1 MRGISWNVLFVAL
14 ALISLVLLVITF
26 GAPKSKNGRW
36 DVWVIT
42 PCYNQEHIVPET
54 IQSVMNQQFQ
64 NWFLLV
70 LDDGSSGQSCLHAAQ
85 EEFQKLNIPHSK
97 GKIIYQENIGVAL
110 TRVNAVKYLQKH
122 LPKTDPARV
131 LLCFLDAD
139 DLLTPEYL
147 QNAVEHLNGAPD
159 TELIYAPQLL
169 VTKRPEGITR
179 SLWDVPELDVEKAI
193 KSNPLPILSLIRLDL
208 YERLGGF
215 PAEMVEG
222 NEDYS
227 FWLHCLEHGVK
238 AHRLPMIGSHY
249 LVQPDSRTRRTS
261 YKAVALPMLKASHP
275 GLFDNSEVSNALFH
289 LFCGLEL
296 RQVKRL
302 MSIIDLQPHN
312 CNPVLWVW
320 FYYIR
325 TSNGGLNSPEAKTFQ
340 ENLRK
345 CLLNN
350 NHNISSV
357 SSLSGS
363 TRGIEISSNLVPRF
377 IFAGLTSSPVDI
389 TATSC
394 QHRQT
399 FFEEMLD
406 EESLPLNMLR
416 VTSLLGS
423 FISESRSRPGATE
436 RPYNLFVITTPP
448 DQGKDILLQYAT
460 TIPSLKIFPIIV
472 SANDD
477 DEKNSIETTAITT
490 SSRISKFAHVDGLYM
505 NVNGQEQSICSLLQ
519 SKKILQR
526 IGFIATEFN
535 KTALDRHG
543 PLPATEFIARSFGDN
558 GMTTVTAGGG
568 SRFMHDGLLS
578 VFLSNVPSVKLIMR
592 SAIYLP
598 RTTSPAVVQRK
609 TVYSTNMEESI
620 IVIPCIVH
628 FVFGMSDD
636 EKDRF
641 FNMQQ
646 YLAVKAARDFLQP
659 ETIYVHYT
667 YEPLGSWWELA
678 KDFVTP
684 NKVRNVMNIFN
695 HSVHHFAHKADI
707 IRLEVLLQ
715 YGGVYF
721 DLDVWVY
728 RDIRFLLTSGHEFI
742 MGQEG
747 ENGAVGLCNAIIISH
762 KDSKFLKMWYDAYQ
776 HFSEK
781 SWNEFSVQLPNRM
794 AAQHPSWVHVLP
806 HTAFFWP
813 MWDSN
818 GLTRLYLSQDCP
830 WFQMGYAVHLWSS
843 KARSMIDELGTQSL
857 YQYDSCFFQLARKIY
872 YGNGDR
878 KQQLSSSSSLFLKG
892 SHELSEETSNQKK
905 GAEMSEIVIGVL
917 VFSLEELETVRNS
930 WMTAAL
936 EFGIHCYFYTSS
948 VSLAEEYSALIKM
961 RKSRDEVPLTVL
973 KPQFAP
979 SPDPTSREWVSS
991 HMLAHLFD
999 NNKGKGMKWFVK
1011 VEADTF
1017 LRPDALRNTLSQYDS
1032 NEPTYLGSVT
1042 EFHGHRQTSDQM
1054 KTGEYIR
1061 LRYAQGHFY
1070 AMSSSAMKGIRPKLI
1085 ECITDLWEEDK
1096 ALARCLRKYLDL
1108 QPSDVSSSS
1117 VPIHVI
1123 PVSDRFH
1130 QLAYHG
1136 MDGLAMVGLARTLY
1150 GSHSVVVPALSE
1162 AGYQEM
1168 NHFDTEN
1175 TKVKS
1180 VSFLS
1185 DPNDFRRHDVLYN
1198 RGAVL
1203 SYWQDQCFAS
1213 GEVCGWK
1220 EITRTDCL
1228 AIGCCYKDE
1237 FSALFSPCMKP
1248 EGGTFQTENQLR
1260 VKQAKGK
1267 NETTTTTIAVAS
1279 TSLSSSTS
1287 SFSSSVGETIC
1298 AKVPFVIVSSEKA
1311 RKKFFQSTTDGTG
1324 TSPAS
1329 TAHSSL
1335 LETLLLL
1342 YFNSMRFLSCDSQ
1355 LAKCISFQ
1363 TRRQN
1368 DNQCTELIA
1377 TKDSACL
1384 ESVAVST
1391 ACSVEFLPHRV
1402 MNLTSSVRKSHKR
1415 ASSSGGGLSEITSAI
1430 TNAFRSSVSSGHTY
1444 GKNLETM
1451 TDRLIHFFKRKLGGI
1466 DASSLRIMQS
1476 ISLSN
1481 KAGFT
1486 FLNNKNYFLN
1496 NNEFQINCMQYNPY
1510 LTEPGLLLCAF
1521 GENNSEFSEIPEPV
1535 RFQHQVSS

>member
-1 MRGISWNVLFVAL
+1 MRSVYWIACLGVAALFFPF
-14 ALISLVLLVITF
+14 LLLPYYESPQVSRVNDW
-26 GAPKSKNGRW
+26 K
-36 DVWVIT
+36 VWVVT
-42 PCYNQEHIVPET
+42 PCYKQESSILETMHSVLNQKYK
-54 IQSVMNQQFQ
+54 S
-64 NWFLLV
+64 WYLLV
-70 LDDGSSGQSCLHAAQ
+70 VDDGSPDRSCYQRAKEGMRSLGITQAQ
-85 EEFQKLNIPHSK
+85 
-97 GKIIYQENIGVAL
+97 GKAIYQENAGLVL
-110 TRVNAVKYLQKH
+110 TRLNGIRYLQRKF
-122 LPKTDPARV
+122 PNDNPARTM
-131 LLCFLDAD
+131 LCFLDSD
-139 DLLTPEYL
+139 DLITPKYFQKAVEYL
-147 QNAVEHLNGAPD
+147 NQVPD
-159 TELIYAPQLL
+159 TELVYALQL
-169 VTKRPEGITR
+169 VIVKRPEGDDPTI
-179 SLWDVPELDVEKAI
+179 WVPVLGVETARKRG
-193 KSNPLPILSLIRLDL
+193 PLPVMSLIRADV
-208 YERLGGF
+208 YERVRGF
-215 PAEMVEG
+215 SAAMVEG
-222 NEDYS
+222 NEDHS
-227 FWLHCLEHGVK
+227 FWLKCLENGVK
-238 AHRLPMIGSHY
+238 AHRLHMPGSHY
-249 LVQPDSRTRRTS
+249 FAKPNSMMRSAAYQ
-261 YKAVALPMLKASHP
+261 AVAVPMLKLSHV
-275 GLFDNSEVSNALFH
+275 GLFDNDEISDSLFQ
-289 LFCGLEL
+289 LYCGLQERQIQRLLPIIEL
-296 RQVKRL
+296 EPQ
-302 MSIIDLQPHN
+302 N
-312 CNPVLWVW
+312 CNPILWVW

-325 TSNGGLNSPEAKTFQ
+325 MNGFESSEAQNFQSKLEICLTTTEDDEDANNPVTRMIYKAFSTF
-340 ENLRK
+340 R
-345 CLLNN
+345 
-350 NHNISSV
+350 
-357 SSLSGS
+357 
-363 TRGIEISSNLVPRF
+363 IEI
-377 IFAGLTSSPVDI
+377 TS
-389 TATSC
+389 TSC
-394 QHRQT
+394 KQPQQSPFT
-399 FFEEMLD
+399 DLL
-406 EESLPLNMLR
+406 EESDPALNLFR

-423 FISESRSRPGATE
+423 FVSEWRSRSSGSSSFQRAF
-436 RPYNLFVITTPP
+436 NFVVITSSTNDKASQKGENTLLRYAARIPSVKTNRITL
-448 DQGKDILLQYAT
+448 DGKNELESLETLSFAISSQLNGIDSIDGIYLSLPGKEQAITSILLSQ
-460 TIPSLKIFPIIV
+460 
-472 SANDD
+472 N
-477 DEKNSIETTAITT
+477 
-490 SSRISKFAHVDGLYM
+490 
-505 NVNGQEQSICSLLQ
+505 
-519 SKKILQR
+519 ILQKV
-526 IGFIATEFN
+526 GFIVTDFN
-535 KTALDRHG
+535 KTVLDLSG
-543 PLPATEFIARSFGDN
+543 PLPATEYIVRSFGDI
-558 GMTTVTAGGG
+558 GVTTVSGGRG
-568 SRFMHDGLLS
+568 ERFMHDGLLS
-578 VFLSNVPSVKLIMR
+578 SHLANSEPMQLIMR
-592 SAIYLP
+592 S
-598 RTTSPAVVQRK
+598 TTYFPATEQGNSESRFNRK
-609 TVYSTNMEESI
+609 KKPT
-620 IVIPCIVH
+620 VIPCIVH

-646 YLAVKAARDFLQP
+646 YLAVKAAHDFLQP

-667 YEPLGSWWELA
+667 YDPLGSWWELA

-707 IRLEVLLQ
+707 IRLEVLMQ
-715 YGGVYF
+715 YGGIYL

-728 RDIRFLLTSGHEFI
+728 RDLRFLLTSGHEFI

-747 ENGAVGLCNAIIISH
+747 ENGAVGLCNAIIIADKESR
-762 KDSKFLKMWYDAYQ
+762 FLKHWYNAYRN
-776 HFSEK
+776 FSAD
-781 SWNEFSVQLPNRM
+781 SWNEFSVQLPNRL
-794 AAQHPSWVHVLP
+794 AAELPAWIHVLP

-878 KQQLSSSSSLFLKG
+878 KQQLSSSSLFLKG
-892 SHELSEETSNQKK
+892 SHDLGEETSNQRK
-905 GAEMSEIVIGVL
+905 GTEMSEIVIGVL

-1085 ECITDLWEEDK
+1085 ECISDLWKEDK
-1096 ALARCLRKYLDL
+1096 ALAHCLRKYLDL

-1237 FSALFSPCMKP
+1237 FSALFSPCMKA

-1260 VKQAKGK
+1260 ATMI
-1267 NETTTTTIAVAS
+1267 TTTTAAVAS
-1279 TSLSSSTS
+1279 SESRTVTPSTL
-1287 SFSSSVGETIC
+1287 VGESIC
-1298 AKVPFVIVSSEKA
+1298 AKHRFVLVSSREA
-1311 RKKFFQSTTDGTG
+1311 L
-1324 TSPAS
+1324 TSVEEVSHP
-1329 TAHSSL
+1329 
-1335 LETLLLL
+1335 LEYILQMYL
-1342 YFNSMRFLSCDSQ
+1342 SHEVSRFLSCDAQ
-1355 LAKCISFQ
+1355 LAKCIFFQ
-1363 TRRQN
+1363 TIRKQ
-1368 DNQCTELIA
+1368 NQCTELLV
-1377 TKDSACL
+1377 TKDQSCL
-1384 ESVAVST
+1384 DSVAVST
-1391 ACSVEFLPHRV
+1391 ACKMESLPERV
-1402 MNLTSSVRKSHKR
+1402 MNVTTSMER
-1415 ASSSGGGLSEITSAI
+1415 AGERAYAGGRGGFSEITSAI
-1430 TNAFRSSVSSGHTY
+1430 TEAFRKSVFISSAHDIY
-1444 GKNLETM
+1444 GKNMDTIA
-1451 TDRLIHFFKRKLGGI
+1451 DRLIRFFKRKLEI
-1466 DASSLRIMQS
+1466 DASSLRSLSS
-1476 ISLSN
+1476 ISVSRRSW
-1481 KAGFT
+1481 FT
-1486 FLNNKNYFLN
+1486 FLLN
-1496 NNEFQINCMQYNPY
+1496 HKKKRPMVNNEFEVHCEMYNPY
-1510 LTEPGLLLCAF
+1510 LTEPGLLLCTF
-1521 GENNSEFSEIPEPV
+1521 GVKNSLFPEIPAPK
-1535 RFQHQVSS
+1535 RFQHQLSH

>member
-1 MRGISWNVLFVAL
+1 
-14 ALISLVLLVITF
+14 
-26 GAPKSKNGRW
+26 
-36 DVWVIT
+36 
-42 PCYNQEHIVPET
+42 
-54 IQSVMNQQFQ
+54 
-64 NWFLLV
+64 
-70 LDDGSSGQSCLHAAQ
+70 
-85 EEFQKLNIPHSK
+85 
-97 GKIIYQENIGVAL
+97 
-110 TRVNAVKYLQKH
+110 
-122 LPKTDPARV
+122 
-131 LLCFLDAD
+131 
-139 DLLTPEYL
+139 
-147 QNAVEHLNGAPD
+147 
-159 TELIYAPQLL
+159 
-169 VTKRPEGITR
+169 
-179 SLWDVPELDVEKAI
+179 
-193 KSNPLPILSLIRLDL
+193 
-208 YERLGGF
+208 
-215 PAEMVEG
+215 
-222 NEDYS
+222 
-227 FWLHCLEHGVK
+227 
-238 AHRLPMIGSHY
+238 
-249 LVQPDSRTRRTS
+249 
-261 YKAVALPMLKASHP
+261 
-275 GLFDNSEVSNALFH
+275 
-289 LFCGLEL
+289 
-296 RQVKRL
+296 
-302 MSIIDLQPHN
+302 
-312 CNPVLWVW
+312 
-320 FYYIR
+320 
-325 TSNGGLNSPEAKTFQ
+325 
-340 ENLRK
+340 
-345 CLLNN
+345 
-350 NHNISSV
+350 
-357 SSLSGS
+357 
-363 TRGIEISSNLVPRF
+363 
-377 IFAGLTSSPVDI
+377 
-389 TATSC
+389 
-394 QHRQT
+394 
-399 FFEEMLD
+399 MLD

-460 TIPSLKIFPIIV
+460 TIPSLKTFPIIV
-472 SANDD
+472 STNDD
-477 DEKNSIETTAITT
+477 KGNSESDSIETTAIAI

-505 NVNGQEQSICSLLQ
+505 NLNGREQSICSLLQ
-519 SKKILQR
+519 SKKVLQR
-526 IGFIATEFN
+526 IGFIATHFN

-558 GMTTVTAGGG
+558 GVTTVTAGGG

-598 RTTSPAVVQRK
+598 RTTSSAVVQRK
-609 TVYSTNMEESI
+609 TVSSTNMEESI
-620 IVIPCIVH
+620 VIIPCIVH

-646 YLAVKAARDFLQP
+646 YLAVKAAHDFLQP

-684 NKVRNVMNIFN
+684 NKVRNVVNIFN

-721 DLDVWVY
+721 DLGVWVY

-872 YGNGDR
+872 YGNGDQ
-878 KQQLSSSSSLFLKG
+878 KQQLSSSSFFLKG
-892 SHELSEETSNQKK
+892 SHDLSEETSNQKK
-905 GAEMSEIVIGVL
+905 GTEMSEIVVGVL
-917 VFSLEELETVRNS
+917 VFSLEELETARKS

-936 EFGIHCYFYTSS
+936 EFGIKCYFYTPSAS
-948 VSLAEEYSALIKM
+948 VAEQYSALIKM
-961 RKSRDEVPLTVL
+961 GKSRDEVPLTVL

-1017 LRPDALRNTLSQYDS
+1017 LRPASEDDEDAHNPVTRMIYKAFSASRIEITSTACQQPQQSPFGDLLEESDPALNLFRVTSLLGSFVSEWRSRSSGSSSYQRAFNFVVITSSTNTKASQKGENTLLRYAARIPSVKTIRITVYGKNNELESLETLSAAITSQLNGIDSIDGMSLSLSGKEQAITSILLSQNILQKIGFIVTDFNKTVLDLSGPLPATEYIVRSFGDIGVTTVSGGRGERFMHDGLLSSHLANSEPMQQLIMRSTTYFPAAEQSRETRFNRKKKPTAIPCIVHFVFGMSDDEKDRFFNMQQYLAVKAAHDFLQPETIYVHYTYDPSGSWWELAKDFVTPNKVRNVVNIFNHSVHHFAHKADIIRLEVLMQYGGIYLDLDVWVYRDLRFLLTSGHEFIMGQEGENGAVGLCNAIIIADKESRFLKHWYNVYRNFSADSWNEFSVQLPNRIAAELPAWIHVLPHTAFFWPMWDSNGLTRLYLSQDCPWFQMGYAVHLWSSKARSMIDELGTQSLYQYDSCFFQLARKIYYGKEARNQQLSSSSSSFLKGSHDLSEETDNQVKRTEMSEIVVGVLVFSLEELETVRKSWMTAALEFGIRCSFYTSSVIIAEEYSALNKMRKSRDEVPLTVLKPKFGLLSDPTTREWVSSHMFAHLFDNNQGKGMKWFVKVEADTFLRPDALRNTLSQYDS

-1042 EFHGHRQTSDQM
+1042 EFHGHRQASNQSR
-1054 KTGEYIR
+1054 TGEYIR

-1070 AMSSSAMKGIRPKLI
+1070 ALSSSAMQGIRPKLI
-1085 ECITDLWEEDK
+1085 ECNSDLWEEDK
-1096 ALARCLRKYLDL
+1096 ALAHCLRKYLDL
-1108 QPSDVSSSS
+1108 QPIDVSSSS

-1123 PVSDRFH
+1123 PVSDRSH

-1136 MDGLAMVGLARTLY
+1136 MDGEAMVSLARNLY
-1150 GSHSVVVPALSE
+1150 GSQSVVVPALSE
-1162 AGYQEM
+1162 AGFHDL
-1168 NHFDTEN
+1168 NINTEN
-1175 TKVKS
+1175 TKVQS

-1203 SYWQDQCFAS
+1203 SYWLDQCFAS
-1213 GEVCGWK
+1213 GEICGWK

-1237 FSALFSPCMKP
+1237 FSALFSPCMKA

-1260 VKQAKGK
+1260 ATMI
-1267 NETTTTTIAVAS
+1267 TTA
-1279 TSLSSSTS
+1279 
-1287 SFSSSVGETIC
+1287 
-1298 AKVPFVIVSSEKA
+1298 
-1311 RKKFFQSTTDGTG
+1311 
-1324 TSPAS
+1324 
-1329 TAHSSL
+1329 TAA
-1335 LETLLLL
+1335 LLLL
-1342 YFNSMRFLSCDSQ
+1342 R
-1355 LAKCISFQ
+1355 
-1363 TRRQN
+1363 
-1368 DNQCTELIA
+1368 
-1377 TKDSACL
+1377 
-1384 ESVAVST
+1384 
-1391 ACSVEFLPHRV
+1391 VEP
-1402 MNLTSSVRKSHKR
+1402 
-1415 ASSSGGGLSEITSAI
+1415 
-1430 TNAFRSSVSSGHTY
+1430 
-1444 GKNLETM
+1444 
-1451 TDRLIHFFKRKLGGI
+1451 
-1466 DASSLRIMQS
+1466 
-1476 ISLSN
+1476 
-1481 KAGFT
+1481 
-1486 FLNNKNYFLN
+1486 
-1496 NNEFQINCMQYNPY
+1496 
-1510 LTEPGLLLCAF
+1510 
-1521 GENNSEFSEIPEPV
+1521 
-1535 RFQHQVSS
+1535 